1 MATNDIDR
9 ELALIK
15 AHNISLL
22 LRLYKEDK
30 ISDRVL
36 LLQLMECD
44 VRDWFDVFNKGSLP
58 K

>member
-1 MATNDIDR
+1 MAANGIDR

-15 AHNISLL
+15 AHNIALL
-22 LRLYKEDK
+22 LKLFKQDK
-30 ISDRVL
+30 ISDRLL

>member
-1 MATNDIDR
+1 MAANGIDG

-15 AHNISLL
+15 AHNIALL
-22 LRLYKEDK
+22 LKLFMENQ

>member
-1 MATNDIDR
+1 MVTNDIDR

-22 LRLYKEDK
+22 LRLFKEDK

-36 LLQLMECD
+36 LLQLLECD
-44 VRDWFDVFNKGSLP
+44 VRD
-58 K
+58 